1 MWCLLKTVNVNQQ
14 PGGAVFVIKTVFSGL
29 FRSVS
34 MKQNTGNC
42 HYLGQK
48 EELVYFCDAI
58 MSAIAHRVTAC
69 TSRCIDNVLTA

>member
-1 MWCLLKTVNVNQQ
+1 
-14 PGGAVFVIKTVFSGL
+14 
-29 FRSVS
+29 

-42 HYLGQK
+42 HFLGQK